1 MHLSPNLHVYYV
13 HLSPSIVYIN
23 HHHHNHHYKTSSSK
37 NLLPHWDE
45 PFHCKSQHSEERPC
59 VGILNCW
66 WWCRVSFVFYNGDND
81 DLFSMMVTMVIGA
94 GCLLFSTMVTMM
106 ICFLWWWQWS
116 LCFLWWWQWWLVQG
130 VLFCFLWWWQWWFV
144 FYMIV
149 TWSHLFSVMVTMVI
163 LSKITGEANVR
174 QWKKQRHQ
182 EWSYLAQSRQHK
194 EGGGGSLSRPK
205 LIFIC
210 DLNPPT
216 SRGWKPTP
224 SPPFSISYCPCSSSL
239 FSSSSSSSSPSP
251 PQQTPSPGVCMFH
264 SVSARRREVLLS
276 RCRPG
281 QKITIMIQ
289 MV

>member
-94 GCLLFSTMVTMM
+94 GCLLFSTMVTMV

-116 LCFLWWWQWWLVQG
+116 LCFLWWWQWWFWVKSPARQTCASG
-130 VLFCFLWWWQWWFV
+130 RSKGTKNGA
-144 FYMIV
+144 
-149 TWSHLFSVMVTMVI
+149 TWLKVVSI
-163 LSKITGEANVR
+163 K
-174 QWKKQRHQ
+174 
-182 EWSYLAQSRQHK
+182 K
-194 EGGGGSLSRPK
+194 EGGSFSTKTDFHVWLESPHFQR
-205 LIFIC
+205 LET
-210 DLNPPT
+210 NP
-216 SRGWKPTP
+216 
-224 SPPFSISYCPCSSSL
+224 
-239 FSSSSSSSSPSP
+239 
-251 PQQTPSPGVCMFH
+251 
-264 SVSARRREVLLS
+264 
-276 RCRPG
+276 
-281 QKITIMIQ
+281 
-289 MV
+289 